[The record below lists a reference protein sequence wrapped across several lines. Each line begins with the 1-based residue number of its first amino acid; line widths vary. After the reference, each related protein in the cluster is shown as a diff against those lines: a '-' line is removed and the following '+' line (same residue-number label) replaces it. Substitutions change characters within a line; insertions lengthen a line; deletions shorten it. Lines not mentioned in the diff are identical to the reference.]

1 MAPRKEKSVELQDP
15 LHQAM
20 WKGMKRAP
28 MTLFKPIAGEKSRK
42 LLLIVFALSCMIPIL
57 VMVFIVY
64 QYLLPLIDTDVSGLL
79 GSTLT
84 YGIAIMFIFPL
95 LGFFLMLRRI
105 RSLENLASEIRVK
118 SREVTNGQKAFCE
131 QTIAAQ
137 SDLLPPATDDTQ
149 DAGEENEIQSLINS
163 FNTIFQTAADQLA
176 EREHLKEL
184 LASLIAVAS
193 DLTSELEFN
202 RLFPM
207 IIGRVTEVM
216 EAERTSLYV
225 IDWDTREL
233 WTKVAEG
240 VETITVPLG
249 KGISGLV
256 AETGQPINVA
266 DAWELPYFDRSFD
279 LHNNFRTR
287 SVLCFPIKGRT
298 GQNIGVLQV
307 INKKGQ
313 DRFDRRDEVFLKS
326 LASQVGIAL
335 ENSLLIDELK
345 LSFNSSITTLSAIVD
360 ARHPLTAGH
369 SMRVTEYS
377 LLIAKEMH
385 LGENEIEVLRLA
397 ALLHDIGKIGIHDAI
412 LRKEGLFTTAERE
425 EMNTHPV
432 KTRTIL
438 EKFYFPRRLRF
449 VPEIACHHHE
459 KVDGSGYPD
468 GLNGDALP
476 LGSKIIAVADVF
488 DALTSRREYP
498 KYADQEMLGR
508 QPMPLRTA
516 ISLLQ
521 KEAGSHFAPEVVSA
535 FLRCL
540 PQALLNFRGEHFT
553 PEYMDETLHRLA
565 PESTQGVSGPW
576 LP

>member
-1 MAPRKEKSVELQDP
+1 
-15 LHQAM
+15 
-20 WKGMKRAP
+20 
-28 MTLFKPIAGEKSRK
+28 MTLFKPMAGEKSRK
-42 LLLIVFALSCMIPIL
+42 QFFIVFALSCMIPML

-64 QYLLPLIDTDVSGLL
+64 QYLLPLIDADVSGLL
-79 GSTLT
+79 GSMLT

-95 LGFFLMLRRI
+95 LSFFLMLRWI
-105 RSLENLASEIRVK
+105 RSLENLTSEIQVK
-118 SREVTNGQKAFCE
+118 SREVTNGQKEFCE
-131 QTIAAQ
+131 QTIAVQ
-137 SDLLPPATDDTQ
+137 DDLLPTAGDTRNV
-149 DAGEENEIQSLINS
+149 GEENEIQSLINS
-163 FNTIFQTAADQLA
+163 FNAIFQTAADQLA

-240 VETITVPLG
+240 IETITVPLG
-249 KGISGLV
+249 KGISGRV
-256 AETGQPINVA
+256 AETGQVLNVT
-266 DAWELPYFDRSFD
+266 DAWDLPYFDRSFD
-279 LHNNFRTR
+279 QRNHFRTR
-287 SVLCFPIKGRT
+287 SVLCLPIRGRT
-298 GQNIGVLQV
+298 GQNVGVIQV

-313 DRFDRRDEVFLKS
+313 DRFDRRDEVFLKG

-345 LSFNSSITTLSAIVD
+345 LSFNSSISTLSAIVD

-369 SMRVTEYS
+369 SLRVTEYS

-397 ALLHDIGKIGIHDAI
+397 ALLHDIGKIGIRDAI
-412 LRKEGLFTTAERE
+412 LLKDGLFTPEERE
-425 EMNTHPV
+425 EMNSHPA
-432 KTRTIL
+432 KTRMIL
-438 EKFYFPRRLRF
+438 EKFYFPRSLRA
-449 VPEIACHHHE
+449 VPEIACAHHE
-459 KVDGSGYPD
+459 KIDGSGYPD
-468 GLNGDALP
+468 GLKGDTLP
-476 LGSKIIAVADVF
+476 LGSQIIAVADVF

-498 KYADQEMLGR
+498 KYTSQQTLARG
-508 QPMPLRTA
+508 PMPLKEA
-516 ISLLQ
+516 VSLLQ
-521 KEAGSHFAPEVVSA
+521 QEAGSRFAPEVVSA

-540 PQALLNFRGEHFT
+540 PQALLHFRGEHFT
-553 PEYMDETLHRLA
+553 PEYVDETLHRLA
-565 PESTQGVSGPW
+565 PERARGISGLR